1 MSIIWLQMSA
11 EEYPSNSSSVKRSLQ
26 ERVLAIKNALQRKE
40 ISSDQARVLL
50 ESIRKELEK
59 PDTDSSS

>member
-1 MSIIWLQMSA
+1 MSA
-11 EEYPSNSSSVKRSLQ
+11 EDYPSNSSSVKRSLQ